1 MPSRIRVLV
10 IDDEESMR
18 IACRQSLER
27 AGYSISTAENGD
39 QALERIRQESFDVA
53 LLDLRMPGLTGM
65 DALKRLKQESP
76 NTAVV
81 IITGYGTID
90 SAVEAIKSGA
100 CDYLPKPFTPEAL
113 ILVVER
119 AAVAARR
126 ALENA
131 CIGQGLER
139 KMSSQNLIGRSEAM
153 SQVVRLI
160 KKAAPVDS
168 TVLTATIRKTRT
180 ATCRT

>member
-1 MPSRIRVLV
+1 MSTQIRVLV
-10 IDDEESMR
+10 TGDEESTRM
-18 IACRQSLER
+18 ACRQSLEL
-27 AGYSISTAENGD
+27 AGYSVSTAENGD

-53 LLDLRMPGLTGM
+53 LLDPGMPGLPGM

-76 NTAVV
+76 STAVV
-81 IITGYGTID
+81 IITGHATID

-113 ILVVER
+113 VSVVAR

-131 CIGQGLER
+131 CIGQGPSER
-139 KMSSQNLIGRSEAM
+139 CCPKI
-153 SQVVRLI
+153 
-160 KKAAPVDS
+160 
-168 TVLTATIRKTRT
+168 
-180 ATCRT
+180 